1 MGQITTYKISEM
13 TLEDRPRERL
23 ARNGV
28 GTLSPEELLAIL
40 LRVGVEGENALQMAS
55 RLLQERKG
63 LLGLYRSTYSE
74 LCELHGLGPAKAAQL
89 LAAIELGKRIA
100 NEDRKDNY
108 SIHAPADVFS
118 LMRLD
123 MLALDHEELWVLL
136 LNTRNIVLDKQ
147 KLYVGSVNSSQV
159 RVAEV
164 FRSAIRSN
172 ALSIILVHNHPS
184 GDPTPSPEDIALT
197 RAVIQAGR
205 LLDIEVLDHVVIG
218 FQAFTSLK
226 EKGYAFQK

>member
-1 MGQITTYKISEM
+1 M
-13 TLEDRPRERL
+13 TIEDRPRERL

-28 GTLSPEELLAIL
+28 SSLSPEELLAIL

-74 LCELHGLGPAKAAQL
+74 LCEIHGLGPAKAAQL

-100 NEDRKDNY
+100 GEDRRNNY
-108 SIHAPADVFS
+108 SIHAPVDVFD

-164 FRSAIRSN
+164 FRSAIRAN

-184 GDPTPSPEDIALT
+184 GDATPSPEDIALT

-218 FQAFTSLK
+218 FQTFTSLK